1 MSNQIQKHQSTP
13 NLENIRQEDDGGAIN
28 ISGID
33 YQFHF
38 AAEKCLEMLAK
49 PEEYEFV
56 SSETHEDVVVKRKNG
71 TYEFYQVKQ
80 KSSEYWTLSDLKS
93 RGIWTNFIKVRGK
106 FGEDNTFWFVSDQ
119 TAKYSSMRGKKR
131 EPNLGRMKTLTH
143 MGKNICYQNEKER
156 SDAEK
161 LFEKLRLDW
170 EFSNLDE
177 TENFFW
183 NIRIVTDYLH
193 ERGLESSNTLA
204 LQELL
209 EMRGI
214 SIDSINLRRIYNSI
228 TQLLRER
235 VKAPDTATYEQAIE
249 MRKIRLQ
256 DLEKCVVG
264 PFREPNLNQF
274 DLNDENEESQIRDLR
289 QKTEDLNTN
298 FAKYFIESRNYFSY
312 LYRQQ
317 ISFAALYIAE
327 LRYAVWGICHRGKV
341 FSSDDRKP
349 IQTYKKI
356 INGLEDLATREQL
369 KQPPIDVTSD
379 YLHGM
384 MCQLTAECHHDWYPL
399 D

>member
-13 NLENIRQEDDGGAIN
+13 NLEDIRQEDDGGAIN

-38 AAEKCLEMLAK
+38 AAKKCLEMLAK

-71 TYEFYQVKQ
+71 PYEFYQVKQ
-80 KSSEYWTLSDLKS
+80 KSSEQWTLSDLKS
-93 RGIWTNFIKVRGK
+93 RGIWKNFITARGK

-119 TAKYSSMRGKKR
+119 TAQYSSRRGGKR
-131 EPNLGRMKTLTH
+131 EPNLGSMKKLTLR
-143 MGKNICYQNEKER
+143 GKNICYQNENER
-156 SDAEK
+156 NDAEK
-161 LFEKLRLDW
+161 LFAKLRSDW
-170 EFSNLDE
+170 EFSTLDE

-183 NIRIVTDYLH
+183 NIRILTDCEH
-193 ERGLESSNTLA
+193 ERGLESSNILA

-209 EMRGI
+209 EIRGI
-214 SIDSINLRRIYNSI
+214 SIDTINLRRIYNSI

-235 VKAPDTATYEQAIE
+235 VKPPDTATYEQAIE
-249 MRKIRLQ
+249 MRKIRLE
-256 DLEKCVVG
+256 DLERCVVG

-274 DLNDENEESQIRDLR
+274 DLSDENEESQIRDLR
-289 QKTEDLNTN
+289 QKTESLPPNL
-298 FAKYFIESRNYFSY
+298 AEYFIESRNYFY
-312 LYRQQ
+312 VLYRQQ
-317 ISFAALYIAE
+317 IGFDASYIAN
-327 LRYAVWGICHRGKV
+327 LRHLVWGICHRQKV
-341 FSSDDRKP
+341 FSANDNKP
-349 IQTYKKI
+349 IQTYREILK
-356 INGLEDLATREQL
+356 GLEELSAHEQII
-369 KQPPIDVTSD
+369 QPPIDVTPD